1 MLAMIVLST
10 VSGLVGRSVGAAT
23 RIAIV
28 LLAITVTLTYA
39 LFPRLM

>member
-10 VSGLVGRSVGAAT
+10 VAGLIGRSVGAAT
-23 RIAIV
+23 RLVVALV
-28 LLAITVTLTYA
+28 AITITLTYA